1 MRSEAELTRQLLGF
15 ARGGKYEVK
24 AIDLNDLVRESA
36 ELFGRTRKEIVLR
49 MAFQESPWVI
59 EADRTQV
66 EQVLLNLY
74 VNGWRSMPSG
84 GDPPSQDRKRRALS

>member
-1 MRSEAELTRQLLGF
+1 MRSGAELTRQHLGF

-24 AIDLNDLVRESA
+24 PIDLNDLVRESA

-66 EQVLLNLY
+66 EQVLPNLY

-84 GDPPSQDRKRRALS
+84 GPSISRPKT